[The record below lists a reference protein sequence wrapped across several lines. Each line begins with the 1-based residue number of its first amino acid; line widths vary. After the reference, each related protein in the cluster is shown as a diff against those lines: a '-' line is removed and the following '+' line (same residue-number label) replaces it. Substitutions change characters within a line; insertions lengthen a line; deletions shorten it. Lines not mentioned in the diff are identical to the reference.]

1 MGMESNMKVSSNAES
16 NYASENVIR
25 SLTTIK
31 FSSMMMMIKR
41 IVVVVV
47 SEKEWMLFFSSFS
60 FGS

>member
-41 IVVVVV
+41 IVVVV

>member
-1 MGMESNMKVSSNAES
+1 MKVSSNAES

-41 IVVVVV
+41 IVVVV